1 MSALISTS
9 AAGIKPADLPRY
21 ISDGAAH
28 ITLRA
33 MQRYFE
39 DPAAKAD
46 YKKWLKSRKAKG
58 VKE

>member
-1 MSALISTS
+1 MPALTTN
-9 AAGIKPADLPRY
+9 AAGLKPADLPHY
-21 ISDGAAH
+21 ISDGAAR

-33 MQRYFE
+33 MQKYFE
-39 DPAAKAD
+39 DPAVKAD

>member
-1 MSALISTS
+1 MPALTTN
-9 AAGIKPADLPRY
+9 AAGLKPADLPRY

-39 DPAAKAD
+39 DPAVRAD

>member
-9 AAGIKPADLPRY
+9 AAGIKPADLPRH
-21 ISDGAAH
+21 ISDGAAR

-39 DPAAKAD
+39 DPAVKAD
-46 YKKWLKSRKAKG
+46 YKKWLKSKKAKG

>member
-1 MSALISTS
+1 MPALTTN
-9 AAGIKPADLPRY
+9 AAGLKHADLPRY

-39 DPAAKAD
+39 DPAVKAD